1 MSLASKRKT
10 NTTKT
15 FKRLMAVFS
24 DGTATQQE
32 QVAPL
37 VQRAAF
43 LLTAAAELEETM
55 QENGFT
61 ATYDNGGGQ
70 RGSMVS
76 AEMKSYNICISQI
89 NALYKT
95 LKTFAVSEEQED
107 DALAV
112 FLKKK

>member
-1 MSLASKRKT
+1 MSLASKRKM

-15 FKRLMAVFS
+15 YKRLMSVFS
-24 DGTATQQE
+24 DGTETQQE

-43 LLTAAAELEETM
+43 LLTAAAELEDTM
-55 QENGFT
+55 QEQGFT
-61 ATYDNGGGQ
+61 AFYDNGGGQ

-76 AEMKSYNICISQI
+76 AEMKSYNICLSQI

-95 LKTFAVSEEQED
+95 LKTFAVTDEQED
-107 DALAV
+107 ALTA
-112 FLKKK
+112 FLKESK